1 MNEKKVLLIDDE
13 ASLQRSL
20 ALGLLQKGYETE
32 SCENGMNGL
41 KALEAFKKN
50 HVPLNYVVVDVRLP
64 DIDGIKLLKV
74 IKFNYPELPVIVI
87 TGYGNDTTAL
97 DARSEKADAYL
108 EKPFT
113 VDELTKIFA
122 EIPQKTAAPAVA
134 EEKESVAPGEEK
146 AVSAYA
152 LLNFDETANLTEAY
166 QELYFMDQV
175 LYCDAIKG
183 DFDLALLLQAGKMTD
198 IQAMVENKI
207 KKLPGVK
214 EVTFLPVDQPQLP
227 DTVTNIIGT
236 VDKALGRD
244 KGNPEAMT
252 NPNFSRSASSYVFLE
267 IEKEKLENLYPIL
280 YMNDQVV
287 SCDCINGKYDI
298 VLLMQG
304 ASFAEIDRNILAKI
318 KPLDGVLRIKETP
331 IIKLFEM

>member
-20 ALGLLQKGYETE
+20 TLGLLQKGYETE

-50 HVPLNYVVVDVRLP
+50 QVPLHYVVVDVRLP

-87 TGYGNDTTAL
+87 TGYGNDATAL
-97 DARSEKADAYL
+97 DAKTEKADAYL

-113 VDELTKIFA
+113 IDELTKILA
-122 EIPQKTAAPAVA
+122 EIPQKTATPAA
-134 EEKESVAPGEEK
+134 EEMKNAEPDGERSF
-146 AVSAYA
+146 SAYA
-152 LLNFDETANLTEAY
+152 LLNFSETANLAEAY

-183 DFDLALLLQAGKMTD
+183 DFDLVLLLQAGKMAD
-198 IQAMVENKI
+198 IQSMVENKI
-207 KKLPGVK
+207 KKMPGVK
-214 EVTFLPVDQPQLP
+214 EVTLLPVDLPQLSES
-227 DTVTNIIGT
+227 TSSIIGT

-244 KGNPEAMT
+244 KENPEAT
-252 NPNFSRSASSYVFLE
+252 ANPNFSRSASSYVFLE
-267 IEKEKLENLYPIL
+267 IEKDKLENIYPTL

-287 SCDCINGKYDI
+287 SCDCIDGKYDI

-304 ASFAEIDRNILAKI
+304 ASFAEIDRNILTKI

>member
-20 ALGLLQKGYETE
+20 ALGLLQKGYATE

-41 KALEAFKKN
+41 KALETYRKN
-50 HVPLNYVVVDVRLP
+50 QVPLHGVVVDVRLP

-87 TGYGNDTTAL
+87 TGYGSDATAL
-97 DARSEKADAYL
+97 DAKTEKADAYL
-108 EKPFT
+108 EKPFS
-113 VDELTKIFA
+113 VDELTKILA
-122 EIPQKTAAPAVA
+122 GIPQKTAAPAA
-134 EEKESVAPGEEK
+134 EETKNAEPAGERSF
-146 AVSAYA
+146 SAYA
-152 LLNFDETANLTEAY
+152 LLNFNENANLEEAY
-166 QELYFMDQV
+166 QKLYFMDQV

-183 DFDLALLLQAGKMTD
+183 DFDLALLLQAGSMAD
-198 IQAMVENKI
+198 IQAMIEDKVKTI
-207 KKLPGVK
+207 PGVK
-214 EVTFLPVDQPQLP
+214 DVTFLPVAQPRLSES
-227 DTVTNIIGT
+227 TNSIIGT

-244 KGNPEAMT
+244 KENPEAAA
-252 NPNFSRSASSYVFLE
+252 NPNFSHSASSYVFLE
-267 IEKEKLENLYPIL
+267 IEKDKLDSIFPTL

-287 SCDCINGKYDI
+287 SCDCIEGKYDI

-304 ASFAEIDRNILAKI
+304 ASFAEIDRNILSKI
-318 KPLDGVLRIKETP
+318 KPLDGILRIKETP

>member
-20 ALGLLQKGYETE
+20 TLGLLQKGYETE

-41 KALEAFKKN
+41 KALETFKKN
-50 HVPLNYVVVDVRLP
+50 QVPLHGVVVDVRLP

-87 TGYGNDTTAL
+87 TGYGSDATAL
-97 DARSEKADAYL
+97 DAKMEKADAYL

-113 VDELTKIFA
+113 VDELTKILA
-122 EIPQKTAAPAVA
+122 EIPQQTAAPVVEEMKSA
-134 EEKESVAPGEEK
+134 EPGGERSF
-146 AVSAYA
+146 SAYA
-152 LLNFDETANLTEAY
+152 LLNFDENANLAEAY

-183 DFDLALLLQAGKMTD
+183 DFDLVLLLQAGNMAD
-198 IQAMVENKI
+198 IQAMVEDKI

-214 EVTFLPVDQPQLP
+214 EVTFLPVDQPQLSES
-227 DTVTNIIGT
+227 TSNIIGT

-244 KGNPEAMT
+244 KENPEAT
-252 NPNFSRSASSYVFLE
+252 ANPNFSRSASSYVFLE
-267 IEKEKLENLYPIL
+267 IEKDKLESIYPTL

-287 SCDCINGKYDI
+287 SCDCIDGKYDI

>member
-41 KALEAFKKN
+41 KILETFKKKQI
-50 HVPLNYVVVDVRLP
+50 PLHCVVVDVRLP

-87 TGYGNDTTAL
+87 TGYGNDTTAM
-97 DARSEKADAYL
+97 DAKSEKADAYL

-122 EIPQKTAAPAVA
+122 EIPQKTATPANA
-134 EEKESVAPGEEK
+134 EVMENPEPGEEK

-152 LLNFDETANLTEAY
+152 LLNFSESANLTEAY
-166 QELYFMDQV
+166 QNLYFMDQV

-183 DFDLALLLQAGKMTD
+183 DFDLALLLQAGKMSD
-198 IQAMVENKI
+198 IQSFVENKI
-207 KKLPGVK
+207 KKLPSVK
-214 EVTFLPVDQPQLP
+214 DVTFLPVDQPKLP
-227 DTVTNIIGT
+227 ENVTNIIST

-244 KGNPEAMT
+244 KGNAEAIN
-252 NPNFSRSASSYVFLE
+252 NPNFSKSASSYVFLE
-267 IEKEKLENLYPIL
+267 IEKEKLESIYPIL
-280 YMNDQVV
+280 YMNDNVV
-287 SCDCINGKYDI
+287 SCDCINGKYDM

-304 ASFAEIDRNILAKI
+304 ASFTEIDRNIMSKI